1 MKLKRLYAVMALTIA
16 LVLVMVLTALL
27 FLPDSI
33 PVHYNAA
40 GAADRWGSKYEML
53 IFPGLLLPYG
63 ALWLGACRMFRGRS
77 SGETGERIMVIG
89 GIVQFAVFD
98 LMTAYFLYTSF
109 QKVENLSLLSLD
121 LHRLLC
127 GVSGLGLIALGNWM
141 PKLKEPGPM
150 GLRTPWSVKNET
162 VWRRCQRFG
171 GWVMAAA
178 GAVCV
183 LAALL
188 AEGLWCWLWAA
199 LALAV
204 SGIAGAFYSWYAA
217 KTTPDE

>member
-1 MKLKRLYAVMALTIA
+1 MKLRRLYAVMALTVA
-16 LVLVMVLTALL
+16 LVPAMVLTALL
-27 FLPDSI
+27 FLPDRI

-40 GAADRWGSKYEML
+40 GEVNRWGSKFEML

-204 SGIAGAFYSWYAA
+204 SGIAGAFYSWHAA